1 MNCSDL
7 LFDSANFDSFIGGS
21 FKVEDRPD
29 WILPKT
35 ISLNMKPLSE
45 ARNGAKS
52 FFTKDNALNWSDI
65 YALRP
70 KSKDSFNHQD
80 ELEWIIRWYFG
91 NRNEVRE
98 LFCQN
103 LGYQLMNGENK
114 RILNTVLENREFI
127 FTNGGYEN
135 PKNYFNIGIYYAEKQ
150 AHRGLKKI
158 IDGLSQCEAFIVNGD
173 ETFIDRNGDRVKM
186 TNANCEEAIKKAVD
200 NWIDRTKKEGSLDKY
215 ARFVILADAMATR
228 SLTVPEI
235 TYVFITGNS
244 IGVNP
249 FEQKSKRPS
258 SLGKMKE
265 KDTVVYDCSLS
276 IVDYSFN
283 GAKQV
288 ENFARKHNKSIRE
301 VLREQS
307 ERNDKEHDE
316 NHIFCPYYLA
326 DFFAARGECVSP
338 WSEQSYL
345 EYEEHMSNSRASAE
359 LLNVAI
365 NSAGFNDL
373 DVSEKQLKNNED
385 SPKENQRPGTDVVQD
400 VKQNGKREKKTGNGS
415 SEEEIKR
422 IALMRSLINEFIN
435 CEYQIYA
442 YPVDG
447 ENDECPFEDRD
458 KVYRERWIDSRWH
471 VYMGNDKKTKKKMG
485 KEEKKNRQKFA
496 EIWDWFVDVFRKN
509 SQFNLRL
516 KKLAAKRRLREVT
529 REQEMFDFI

>member
-7 LFDSANFDSFIGGS
+7 LFDSASFDSFIGGS

-45 ARNGAKS
+45 ARNGAS
-52 FFTKDNALNWSDI
+52 SYFTKDNALNWSDI

-135 PKNYFNIGIYYAEKQ
+135 PKNDFHIGIYYAEKQ

-173 ETFIDRNGDRVKM
+173 ETFIDSNGDRVKM

-200 NWIDRTKKEGSLDKY
+200 NWIERTKKEGSLDKY

-288 ENFARKHNKSIRE
+288 ENFARKHNKSILE
-301 VLREQS
+301 VLKEQEELGKKLS
-307 ERNDKEHDE
+307 NEKKHDE

-326 DFFAARGECVSP
+326 DFFAEKGECVSP

-345 EYEEHMSNSRASAE
+345 DYVEHMSNARSDSE
-359 LLNVAI
+359 LLEFAI
-365 NSAGFNDL
+365 NSDGFNDL
-373 DVSEKQLKNNED
+373 DVGEKKLNNTED
-385 SPKENQRPGTDVVQD
+385 SPKDNQTPGTDVE
-400 VKQNGKREKKTGNGS
+400 QNPKPKGKPKTNKVFGDEKTDNR
-415 SEEEIKR
+415 IK
-422 IALMRSLINEFIN
+422 MVRSLINEVLN
-435 CEYQIYA
+435 CEYLLYA
-442 YPVDG
+442 HPVDG
-447 ENDECPFEDRD
+447 EDDECPFACRD
-458 KVYRERWIDSRWH
+458 QIYREKWIDGRWH
-471 VYMGNDKKTKKKMG
+471 VYMGDDKNKDTRT
-485 KEEKKNRQKFA
+485 NRKRF
-496 EIWDWFVDVFRKN
+496 EDVWNWFVNVFRKN
-509 SQFNLRL
+509 SRFNLRL
-516 KKLAAKRRLREVT
+516 KKLSEKRKLREVT
-529 REQEMFDFI
+529 KEKEMFDFV